1 MHSTSRALVNLS
13 GMFSLLPF
21 ESVHPCKCVPFSCT
35 KDNFQYPLFSFL
47 LTMHLEIIPDQLKDH
62 VFLLLC
68 AFTHLAQPGLSHSSL
83 FCYSIEHQ
91 NKRITH
97 RSLHTSWR
105 MCRGPVLTYSITR
118 SQRGTL
124 VLLPRG
130 GGDPIALSPAR
141 LGSTWAPRISPA
153 ETGP

>member
-1 MHSTSRALVNLS
+1 MYLS
-13 GMFSLLPF
+13 GIFSLLPS
-21 ESVHPCKCVPFSCT
+21 ESVRLCTCVPFSCT
-35 KDNFQYPLFSFL
+35 KGNFQYPLFSFL

-62 VFLLLC
+62 VFLLLHAC
-68 AFTHLAQPGLSHSSL
+68 MVASFTHFARPHLSHSGL

-91 NKRITH
+91 NKLLTH

-105 MCRGPVLTYSITR
+105 MCCGPVLTYSITG

-124 VLLPRG
+124 VLLPCG

-153 ETGP
+153 EMGP